1 MDLCLIFLIVLA
13 IILCILAYIQIIY
26 KDNVEHFNSDLINDD
41 TIDNNK
47 LLIKKTLNYNKV
59 FENKYYTSWLPE
71 PIDDYFPVGTTLTRN
86 KKKPTTMAIL
96 VKNEH
101 GKNSKDKPINYEI
114 TSITNNNNAI
124 WTPVPNEG
132 YISLGNLYSK
142 DYPSKFLIRCV
153 PEKYCQDSN
162 LKTRLIVNHPTKDDK
177 GYELWSINKSNNVV
191 CNNLNNSKN
200 KFESKIPKILN
211 PNRLTVEKKL
221 YVRNTRAYKKLCSY
235 TDPKTNKH
243 LYIWR
248 PIPPKNFCS
257 LGDICL
263 TKNINPNKSLDT
275 VVIHKSFCK
284 IANSYGSK
292 YKNRIKL
299 EENKYAYFWRPIAP
313 TNYHFFGDVVTLEEK
328 EPESDDITYCISIDY
343 INEVE
348 KNTHS
353 MIWNNVSSDNSMSLW
368 TDTNNFITLNNNY
381 STPKTNGYVLNK
393 NLTKSDVDLLDKRRI
408 IEFSYL
414 ENKKGL
420 RNIDDKSLLQNTI
433 KTLSSKLDINNNRLI
448 NGIIVRSKNKMELT
462 FEPRKYNGTE
472 LKTSAILK
480 QLNKIFENDTIKIY
494 NKEKNYYYIELD
506 GFILKNFDINK
517 IELDNSEFIDVFDER

>member
-1 MDLCLIFLIVLA
+1 MDTCLIFLIILA
-13 IILCILAYIQIIY
+13 IILCIVAYIQIIY
-26 KDNVEHFNSDLINDD
+26 GNNIEHFDINSDED
-41 TIDNNK
+41 IDNNK
-47 LLIKKTLNYNKV
+47 LLIKKTLNYNKA

-71 PIDDYFPVGTTLTRN
+71 PIDDYFPIGTTLTTN

-114 TSITNNNNAI
+114 TTITNNQYAI
-124 WTPVPNEG
+124 WNPIPSEG
-132 YISLGNLYSK
+132 YISLGNIYSK

-153 PEKYCQDSN
+153 PEKYCQSSN
-162 LKTRLIVNHPTKDDK
+162 LKSRIITNQTTKEDK
-177 GYELWSINKSNNVV
+177 GYELWSINKSNNFV
-191 CNNLNNSKN
+191 CNNLNNTKT
-200 KFESKIPKILN
+200 KFESKIPKVLN
-211 PNRLTVEKKL
+211 PQRLTVEKKL

-235 TDPKTNKH
+235 TDPKTNKK

-263 TKNINPNKSLDT
+263 TKNINPNRSLDT
-275 VVIHKSFCK
+275 VVVHKAFCK

-299 EENKYAYFWRPIAP
+299 AENKYAYFWRPIAP
-313 TNYHFFGDVVTLEEK
+313 TNYYFFGDVITLEEK

-343 INEVE
+343 IDEMD
-348 KNTHS
+348 KNTHT
-353 MIWNNVSSDNSMSLW
+353 MIWNNVSSNNSMSLW
-368 TDTNNFITLNNNY
+368 TDSNNFITLNNNY
-381 STPKTNGYVLNK
+381 SIPKTNGYVLNK
-393 NLTKSDVDLLDKRRI
+393 NLTKSDFDLLDKRRI
-408 IEFSYL
+408 IEFSYQ

-420 RNIDDKSLLQNTI
+420 QDIDDKLLLQHTI
-433 KTLSSKLDINNNRLI
+433 KTLSSKLDINSNRLI
-448 NGIIVRSKNKMELT
+448 NGMIDRNKNKIELT

-472 LKTSAILK
+472 LKTSIILK
-480 QLNKIFENDTIKIY
+480 QLNKMFDDTIKIY
-494 NKEKNYYYIELD
+494 NEEKNYYYLALD

-517 IELDNSEFIDVFDER
+517 IELEYTEFIDVFEDK